1 MSLIVVLIIGDG
13 HELEDQIAYHLAKK
27 NVCVLFCSY
36 NGNKLEPV
44 IKTLNDEG
52 IEPKFIVLDAIS
64 PRNIGKVVGKIDEQF
79 GKLDVL
85 INTGIIL
92 DHGQFRINILSR
104 QGFEAEDFFHTL
116 SLSQAFIPLLQKSPF
131 GSVLNVYGDLN
142 TNNPSS
148 NKVTKL
154 FRDYSSKIALHKFI
168 EQYEKQFDNTNIKIS
183 SISLGDDETIS
194 TVQKEAVRIVNT
206 VLVPFTQP
214 RKSNKLRIVYGVVGE
229 GLGHA
234 TRSKVILE
242 LLMNEK
248 HHVKVVVS
256 NRAYKFLDN
265 SFSHRFPRCAVAKED
280 EAAID
285 IVEIEGLTMQY
296 VNNVFDEKASVLHT
310 IQRMPTILNNN
321 MGAYY
326 RNLVFWK
333 PQAVISDF
341 DSFAYIFAKAHG
353 LPILSIDNQHVVQRC
368 VIPDEARES
377 NPRAFNNYKGF
388 VKAKLPRCDY
398 YIITGFFVP
407 EIRDSYKGKTML
419 VSPILRQAIL
429 DAKPVPPEQGDHY
442 LVYQSTKSDDSLIST
457 LQAFGEKCIVYGLGR
472 EEKMDNLEFKPFSEQ
487 GFVDDLARAKGVI
500 ANGGLSLMNEAIS
513 LQRPFF
519 SVPVENQY
527 EQVLNSWYL
536 EKLGYGVL
544 SEKIEINA
552 LRKWTDNIPQYAKAL
567 STYRHDSNM
576 QLYKTVQRVLD
587 EFSQKFIWWDPFKSS
602 K

>member
-27 NVCVLFCSY
+27 DVCVLFCSY

>member
-13 HELEDQIAYHLAKK
+13 HELEDQIAYHLGKK
-27 NVCVLFCSY
+27 GVCVLFCSY
-36 NGNKLEPV
+36 NGNKLETV
-44 IKTLNDEG
+44 IKALNDED
-52 IEPKFIVLDAIS
+52 IQPKFSIVDAIS
-64 PRNIGKVVGKIDEQF
+64 PRNIEKVIGKIDEQF
-79 GKLDVL
+79 GKLDVV

-92 DHGQFRINILSR
+92 DNGQFKINILSP
-104 QGFEAEDFFHTL
+104 QGFEAQDFFHTL
-116 SLSQAFIPLLQKSPF
+116 FLSQAFIPLLQKSPF
-131 GSVLNVYGDLN
+131 GCVVNVYGDLSI
-142 TNNPSS
+142 NNPSS

-168 EQYEKQFDNTNIKIS
+168 EQYEKQFNNTNIKVS
-183 SISLGDDETIS
+183 SITLGDDETIL
-194 TVQKEAVRIVNT
+194 TVQEEAARIVNT
-206 VLVPFTQP
+206 TLVSFTQP
-214 RKSNKLRIVYGVVGE
+214 QRSKALRIVYGVVGE

-234 TRSKVILE
+234 TRSKVTLE
-242 LLMNEK
+242 LLMHWK

-256 NRAYKFLDN
+256 NRAYKFLHD

-310 IQRMPTILNNN
+310 IQRMPAILNTN

-368 VIPDEARES
+368 VIPDQARES
-377 NPRAFNNYKGF
+377 NPRAFNTYKGF

-407 EIRDSYKGKTML
+407 EIRDPYKAKTML
-419 VSPILRQAIL
+419 VPPILRQAIL
-429 DAKPVPPEQGDHY
+429 DAKPVPPEQGEHF

-457 LQAFGEKCIVYGLGR
+457 LQTFGEKCIIYGLGR
-472 EEKMDNLEFKPFSEQ
+472 EEKIDNLEFKAFSEQ
-487 GFVDDLARAKGVI
+487 GFVDDLVRAKGVI

-536 EKLGYGVL
+536 EKLGYGVF

-552 LRKWTDNIPQYAKAL
+552 LRKWAENIPHYARAL
-567 STYRHDSNM
+567 SNYRHDSNM
-576 QLYKTVQRVLD
+576 QLKKTVQRVLE
-587 EFSQKFIWWDPFKSS
+587 EFSQRFIWWDPFKSS